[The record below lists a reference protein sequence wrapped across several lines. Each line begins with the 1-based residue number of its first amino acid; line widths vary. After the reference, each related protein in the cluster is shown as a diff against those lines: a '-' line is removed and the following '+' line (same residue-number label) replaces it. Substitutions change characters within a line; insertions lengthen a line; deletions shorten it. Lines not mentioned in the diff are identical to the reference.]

1 MWGGHSARRRPSGRR
16 RRAALAVTRWKRV
29 RGPKKAAPPRSFLSV
44 LAGLPSGKLLR
55 PVFTWCGRRVGLRDQ
70 FQGRVRQVP
79 LRASILVVSP
89 DAAPEVAFGGVALAA
104 VVLIALGLHGHELK
118 VPPSDA
124 SVAPRQQHST

>member
-1 MWGGHSARRRPSGRR
+1 MPRRFAGHPTNPRDKSEQ
-16 RRAALAVTRWKRV
+16 
-29 RGPKKAAPPRSFLSV
+29 GP
-44 LAGLPSGKLLR
+44 
-55 PVFTWCGRRVGLRDQ
+55 
-70 FQGRVRQVP
+70 VRQVP

-124 SVAPRQQHST
+124 SGAPRQQHST